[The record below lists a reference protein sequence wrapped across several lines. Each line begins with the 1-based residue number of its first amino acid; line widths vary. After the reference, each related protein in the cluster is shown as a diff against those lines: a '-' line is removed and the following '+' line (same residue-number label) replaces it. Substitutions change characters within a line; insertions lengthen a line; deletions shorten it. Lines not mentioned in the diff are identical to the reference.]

1 MIKERLQYV
10 MMVLCSVL
18 GYSQVN
24 IVADTDKK
32 VISGKEQFVLTVIQE
47 VNGSNYLQE
56 TPLRSPDLS
65 KFTIVGQ
72 GSVRHTYVDPESKTV
87 INRLVYEILLE
98 PKQSG
103 RYKIG
108 SFLVTVNGTIY
119 KSEPF
124 EVVVNGEVAQRSAVE
139 KKTDNVYLTME
150 LKDSEVYQNQ
160 PTVAVLR
167 AYSRDFNNLRRV
179 GKVHFPE
186 RSNVEIRPVHFS
198 KDEIEQHSNNGW
210 SQVVAMML
218 VFPNESGKIDIPPMT
233 AVYADEERRGE
244 TIRSNAA
251 KLNVKKLPSGKP
263 EHFKEVVGRF
273 DYSVTTDKVS
283 KVEVGKPVDVMLRV
297 KGEGRLRNDQL
308 PRILASEDYVFY
320 KPDVVR
326 RIKSG
331 KDGMKGEVVAHY
343 VVVPKTSGKMTL
355 RTENFSF
362 FDPEK
367 RRYEDLGGR
376 TLVLEVL
383 TSEEISN
390 TRTTMERMADY
401 TNTVL
406 ETVNTPVTPTTKY
419 KLSNGEGVRWRTL
432 LGNYGLIFGFFLAVI
447 LGITGYRKLKGTG
460 PKTEGVDLGS
470 VDETETQIRKYLSF
484 DAAERLDFVEV
495 QASSPDGFFKTYD
508 EFIGDLEQYVQQR
521 HKTSF
526 ETYLL
531 HTKGPRVL
539 EEYRELKQQLQMEK
553 YAPLQNSEHL
563 KELIAGLKGVFEG
576 VF

>member
-1 MIKERLQYV
+1 MIRERLQYV

-32 VISGKEQFVLTVIQE
+32 VINGKEQFVLTVIQE
-47 VNGSNYLQE
+47 VNGNNYLQE

-233 AVYADEERRGE
+233 ASYADEERRGE

-251 KLNVKKLPSGKP
+251 KLSVKKLPSGKP

-308 PRILASEDYVFY
+308 PKVLSSEDYVFY

-326 RIKSG
+326 RTKSG
-331 KDGMKGEVVAHY
+331 KDGVKGEVVAHY
-343 VVVPKTSGKMTL
+343 VVVPKTSGKVTL
-355 RTENFSF
+355 RTESFSF

-367 RRYEDLGGR
+367 KRYEDLGGR

-383 TSEEISN
+383 TPEEISN
-390 TRTTMERMADY
+390 TRTTMERMTDY

-419 KLSNGEGVRWRTL
+419 KLSSGEGVRWRTL

-460 PKTEGVDLGS
+460 PKTEGLDLGS
-470 VDETETQIRKYLSF
+470 VDETETQIRSHLSF
-484 DAAERLDFVEV
+484 DAAERLDFVEA
-495 QASSPDGFFKTYD
+495 QASSPDGFFKTYN

-526 ETYLL
+526 EMHLL
-531 HTKGPRVL
+531 HSKGPRVL
-539 EEYRELKQQLQMEK
+539 EEYRELQQQLQMEK

-563 KELIAGLKGVFEG
+563 KELIGGLKGIFEG
-576 VF
+576 LF